1 MNFMIDWVVMVVGI
15 LELFYFVV
23 NMLFLFFEV
32 QFLLLEEILVIYLEL
47 GID

>member
-15 LELFYFVV
+15 LELFYFDV

>member
-15 LELFYFVV
+15 LELFYFDV

-32 QFLLLEEILVIYLEL
+32 QFLLEEILVIYLEL

>member
-23 NMLFLFFEV
+23 NMLFLIFEV

>member
-32 QFLLLEEILVIYLEL
+32 LFLLLEEILVIYLEL